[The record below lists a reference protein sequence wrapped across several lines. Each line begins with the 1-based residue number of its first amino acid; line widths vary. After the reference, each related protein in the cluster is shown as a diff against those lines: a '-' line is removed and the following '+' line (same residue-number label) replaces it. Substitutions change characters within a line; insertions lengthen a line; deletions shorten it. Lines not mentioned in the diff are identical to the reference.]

1 MRDMS
6 PLLELPPMVPS
17 FSHDCFTYTLLD
29 SSFRIGDSSLEMYL
43 ENSAV
48 KPSLPGDLIFV

>member
-17 FSHDCFTYTLLD
+17 ISHDGFTYTLLD
-29 SSFRIGDSSLEMYL
+29 NSLRIGDSSLEMYL

-48 KPSLPGDLIFV
+48 RPSLPGDLIFV